1 MPSTPNATAENG
13 NRSNKQVNPTPLIRS
28 QPTPSLSHLRR
39 SPPSL
44 GHCYSDSPTSQLS
57 WSHPSQV
64 LTFDSRL
71 PVHNTCLALRHVDLV
86 CPCSD
91 KLFKEIRNQNFEV
104 VVQVLR
110 QRATSMKQDYTEM
123 QSTVRPHIH
132 KCAWNAL
139 TLIPD

>member
-44 GHCYSDSPTSQLS
+44 SHCYSDSDSGSPTSQLS

-71 PVHNTCLALRHVDLV
+71 PDGYSNMGIIEHLL
-86 CPCSD
+86 
-91 KLFKEIRNQNFEV
+91 
-104 VVQVLR
+104 
-110 QRATSMKQDYTEM
+110 
-123 QSTVRPHIH
+123 
-132 KCAWNAL
+132 KCYAFV
-139 TLIPD
+139 

>member
-28 QPTPSLSHLRR
+28 QPTPSLSHLLR

-44 GHCYSDSPTSQLS
+44 SHCYSDSDSGSPTSQLS

-71 PVHNTCLALRHVDLV
+71 PVLC
-86 CPCSD
+86 
-91 KLFKEIRNQNFEV
+91 
-104 VVQVLR
+104 

-123 QSTVRPHIH
+123 
-132 KCAWNAL
+132 
-139 TLIPD
+139 

>member
-1 MPSTPNATAENG
+1 MGFIQFLGINNG
-13 NRSNKQVNPTPLIRS
+13 AVELDASIMGAQQQEGKKTKVPLNS
-28 QPTPSLSHLRR
+28 
-39 SPPSL
+39 
-44 GHCYSDSPTSQLS
+44 
-57 WSHPSQV
+57 
-64 LTFDSRL
+64 
-71 PVHNTCLALRHVDLV
+71 
-86 CPCSD
+86 SD

-123 QSTVRPHIH
+123 QSTVRTHIH